1 MSISATSKFSTAA
14 TTTGFDRKRLAR
26 VRMTVIGAQTI
37 EWYDFF
43 VYTTAA
49 ALVFPTVFFSSSFSP
64 AAATLSSF
72 ATVTVGFV
80 ARPIGSVIFGHIG
93 DRHGR
98 RPALLLALT
107 VMAVGCLSIALLPGF
122 SAIGMAAPIAL
133 TLCRILQG
141 LAIGGQWGGGVLLA
155 TENAPAHRKGL
166 YGSLAQI
173 GLPLGLILASAAFLV
188 LLAILDNESFTA
200 IGWRIPFAVGAI
212 LIILPIIGQLRLR
225 ETAEY
230 MRSKKVEP
238 AKGPS
243 PVLQV
248 IRHHPGRIAVTAGMF
263 IVVGATFY
271 ILTTGMLAYGT
282 QTLGF
287 TRNMMLACVLIGAA
301 AMTLSIVVASHISDL
316 VGRKPVFLT
325 GAGLTA
331 LWAFP
336 MFSLINSGSLLSAGV
351 AIGVG
356 MLFNG
361 IMYGPSAVLF
371 CESFPVEIRYSGVSL
386 GYQLSSLLGAG
397 FAPLIMT
404 SLIAATGGTAGVS
417 LYIIGLAVI
426 TIASV
431 CLLRVPRRQPVREG
445 GAVR

>member
-1 MSISATSKFSTAA
+1 
-14 TTTGFDRKRLAR
+14 
-26 VRMTVIGAQTI
+26 
-37 EWYDFF
+37 
-43 VYTTAA
+43 
-49 ALVFPTVFFSSSFSP
+49 
-64 AAATLSSF
+64 
-72 ATVTVGFV
+72 
-80 ARPIGSVIFGHIG
+80 
-93 DRHGR
+93 
-98 RPALLLALT
+98 
-107 VMAVGCLSIALLPGF
+107 
-122 SAIGMAAPIAL
+122 
-133 TLCRILQG
+133 
-141 LAIGGQWGGGVLLA
+141 
-155 TENAPAHRKGL
+155 
-166 YGSLAQI
+166 
-173 GLPLGLILASAAFLV
+173 
-188 LLAILDNESFTA
+188 
-200 IGWRIPFAVGAI
+200 

-271 ILTTGMLAYGT
+271 ILTTGMLVYGT

-386 GYQLSSLLGAG
+386 GYQLSSVLGAG

>member
-1 MSISATSKFSTAA
+1 MSISIDPKLTSIATRTSS
-14 TTTGFDRKRLAR
+14 DRKRLAR

-43 VYTTAA
+43 LYTTAA
-49 ALVFPTVFFSSSFSP
+49 ALVFPKVFFSSSFSP
-64 AAATLSSF
+64 AAATLASF

-98 RPALLLALT
+98 RPALLLALA
-107 VMAVGCLSIALLPGF
+107 VMALGCLSIALLPGF
-122 SAIGMAAPIAL
+122 AAIGMAAPIAL

-173 GLPLGLILASAAFLV
+173 GLPLGLILSSAAFL
-188 LLAILDNESFTA
+188 LMSAILDSETFTA
-200 IGWRIPFAVGAI
+200 IGWRLPFAVGAI
-212 LIILPIIGQLRLR
+212 LIIIPIIGQWRLQ
-225 ETAEY
+225 ETTEF
-230 MRSKKVEP
+230 MRSRKAETVK
-238 AKGPS
+238 APS
-243 PVLQV
+243 PILQV
-248 IRHHPGRIAVTAGMF
+248 IRHHPGRIVVTAGMF

-336 MFSLINSGSLLSAGV
+336 MFALVNSGNLVSAGV

-371 CESFPVEIRYSGVSL
+371 SESFPVEIRYSGVSL
-386 GYQLSSLLGAG
+386 GYQLSNVLGAG

-404 SLIAATGGTAGVS
+404 SLIAATGETAWVS
-417 LYIIGLAVI
+417 VYIIGLAVI
-426 TIASV
+426 TITSV
-431 CLLRVPRRQPVREG
+431 CLLRITTSTA
-445 GAVR
+445 GA